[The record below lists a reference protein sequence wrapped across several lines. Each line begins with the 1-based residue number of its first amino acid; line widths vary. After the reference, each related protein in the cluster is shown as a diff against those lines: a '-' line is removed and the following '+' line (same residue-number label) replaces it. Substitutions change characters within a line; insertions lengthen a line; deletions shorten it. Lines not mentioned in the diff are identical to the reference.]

1 MPGDIGLEWNRKSI
15 RSLRLRLGW
24 TQADLA
30 RRLQCSSYEI
40 NEWENGSTVVDGHFR
55 GKLEIIFRQAETC
68 CDEVQNTPR
77 AEVELSKNFLEQIR
91 FSNLKDQIE

>member
-1 MPGDIGLEWNRKSI
+1 MPGDNGLEWNPISI

-30 RRLQCSSYEI
+30 RRLQCSSTEI
-40 NEWENGSTVVDGHFR
+40 NEWEQGSTLIEGHFK
-55 GKLEIIFRQAETC
+55 GKLEIIFRQAEAC
-68 CDEVQNTPR
+68 CDELQNIPR
-77 AEVELSKNFLEQIR
+77 AEAELSKNFLEQIP

>member
-1 MPGDIGLEWNRKSI
+1 MPGDNGLEWNQVSV

-30 RRLQCSSYEI
+30 RRLQCSSIEI
-40 NEWENGSTVVDGHFR
+40 NEWEQGSTLVDGHFK

-68 CDEVQNTPR
+68 CDEVQKIPQ
-77 AEVELSKNFLEQIR
+77 AEVELSKNFLEQIP

>member
-1 MPGDIGLEWNRKSI
+1 MPGDNGLEWNQSSI

-30 RRLQCSSYEI
+30 RRLQCSSTEI
-40 NEWENGSTVVDGHFR
+40 NEWEQGSTLVDGHVK

-68 CDEVQNTPR
+68 CDEVQNIPR
-77 AEVELSKNFLEQIR
+77 AEVELSKNFLEQIP